1 MKVRVK
7 SLIES
12 NSMKQKKTEQKRND
26 DAIKLQEF
34 SYAPVMLDIAGT
46 TLAKEDVL
54 RIENPLVGGVIL
66 FSRNW
71 KNKDQ
76 LINLTNA
83 IKEIRPDL
91 LIAVDQEGGRVQR
104 FKTGGFTPIPA
115 MGAIG
120 QQWVKNDIIRSG
132 MGPLM
137 ATETATACGYIL
149 ASELRACGVDL
160 SFGPVLDLDWGM
172 SEVIGDRAFSHD
184 PRIVSLLARAVMH
197 GMHLA
202 GMANCGK
209 HFPGHGFVEADSH
222 IALPIDERRLDRILE
237 RDGLPYQ
244 SLGVALDSIMTAHV
258 VYPEIDSL
266 PPTYSKKWL
275 KDILRNE
282 LGFKGCI
289 FSDDLTM
296 EAARSVN
303 GQQLSYNEAAVRALD
318 AGCDMILICNQSIN
332 NGAALDD
339 LLKHLEKMRKNETW
353 KSDMHSEYR
362 RRLLLPRSEA
372 ISWEYLVIEPRYQN
386 SQKIIAEI

>member
-1 MKVRVK
+1 
-7 SLIES
+7 
-12 NSMKQKKTEQKRND
+12 
-26 DAIKLQEF
+26 
-34 SYAPVMLDIAGT
+34 MLDVAGT
-46 TLAKEDVL
+46 TLTKEDTRRL
-54 RIENPLVGGVIL
+54 ENSLVGGVIL

-71 KNKDQ
+71 KNRDQ
-76 LINLTNA
+76 LINLTNS

-104 FKTGGFTPIPA
+104 FRTGGFTPIPA
-115 MGAIG
+115 MHAIG
-120 QQWVKNDIIRSG
+120 QQWVNDDMKKIG
-132 MGPLM
+132 MGAL
-137 ATETATACGYIL
+137 ASVETATACGYVL
-149 ASELRACGVDL
+149 ASELRACGVDM

-184 PRIVSLLARAVMH
+184 PRVVSLIARAVMH

-222 IALPIDERRLDRILE
+222 TELPIDERRLDRILE

-244 SLGVALDSIMTAHV
+244 TLGIALDSVMTAHV
-258 VYPEIDSL
+258 VYSAVDPV
-266 PPTYSKKWL
+266 PVTYSKKWL
-275 KDILRNE
+275 QDVLRTE

-289 FSDDLTM
+289 FSDDLSM
-296 EAARSVN
+296 AAARSIK
-303 GQQLSYNEAAVRALD
+303 GKQLDYTEATLLALA
-318 AGCDMILICNQSIN
+318 AGCDMVLLCNQSIVD

-339 LLKHLEKMRKNETW
+339 VLKSLEKARKDGKL

-372 ISWEYLVIEPRYQN
+372 IVWDYLMIDPRYQN
-386 SQKIIAEI
+386 SQKVIAEV